1 MTLSTLDTVLWVAS
15 LLGHVTLL
23 FVLIARV
30 RWRQFPVFT
39 SFVAFNV
46 LRTIVLFLV
55 RQHGTRHGYF
65 LAYWI
70 TGFADYLFQIAL
82 ILEIARDVLR
92 PAGRWVL
99 EARRVFVVWGAAG
112 LLVAAGLALT
122 IGPPE
127 SKGLDLWDVRI
138 TVFTSLLTCG
148 LFLAMATAANRLGLG
163 RRSHILALG
172 QGLTA
177 WAFVALLEDF
187 GHVTLGWNRQF
198 IVFVHLR
205 EAIYLAVLGYWIWT
219 FWRPEAAR
227 PQLSGESDGI
237 PVALREEVHY
247 DHTRLNRP
255 PL

>member
-1 MTLSTLDTVLWVAS
+1 MTLSTLDNLLWVAGFI
-15 LLGHVTLL
+15 GHVTLFL
-23 FVLIARV
+23 VLLVRS
-30 RWRQFPVFT
+30 RWRQLPIFT
-39 SFVAFNV
+39 LLIGFQALRTPLLFGV
-46 LRTIVLFLV
+46 LR
-55 RQHGTRHGYF
+55 HGTRHGYF

-92 PAGRWVL
+92 PSGRWVV
-99 EARRVFVVWGAAG
+99 EARRAFLLWGAAG
-112 LLVAAGLALT
+112 VLVAAALALQ

-148 LFLAMATAANRLGLG
+148 LFLAMASAANRLGLS

-187 GHVTLGWNRQF
+187 GHVALGWNRQF

-205 EAIYLAVLGYWIWT
+205 MLIYLAVLGYWIAA
-219 FWRPEAAR
+219 FWR
-227 PQLSGESDGI
+227 SDTQKSYSPSKENLN
-237 PVALREEVHY
+237 PVALREEV
-247 DHTRLNRP
+247 L
-255 PL
+255 